1 MRFFFLLVS
10 LALCVIQKNM
20 KPDKNIW
27 LFVGVGA
34 RFPSGAFTNLEKAE
48 AWVAKH
54 KLSGM
59 LSAMPIDQGLFEWAI
74 ENNAFNMKPE
84 KLKEKENDS
93 QFIGTCNTAS
103 LEHYHYEN
111 GIKE

>member
-1 MRFFFLLVS
+1 
-10 LALCVIQKNM
+10 M
-20 KPDKNIW
+20 KPDNNIW
-27 LFVGVGA
+27 LFVGEGA
-34 RFPSGAFTNLEKAE
+34 CFPSGAFTNLEEAE

-84 KLKEKENDS
+84 KLKEKVNDS
-93 QFIGTCNTAS
+93 QFIATCNTAS
-103 LEHYHYEN
+103 LEHYHYKN